1 MNELANIS
9 KPKLE
14 REKLWTYLPK
24 AIERI
29 ILAIDSPNEK
39 IAVGAARY
47 IVDQC
52 IGKSMPN
59 ESENATAA
67 AATAFA
73 KALQEAHEA
82 TAAQEA
88 IQAPAIDGFVRVLG
102 NPIPE
107 EPLSDGILNS
117 ESALAEIDEF

>member
-1 MNELANIS
+1 MNDLANIS
-9 KPKLE
+9 KPKIE
-14 REKLWTYLPK
+14 REKLWKYLPQ

-29 ILAIDSPNEK
+29 VLAISSPNEK

-59 ESENATAA
+59 ESEDATAA

-73 KALQEAHEA
+73 KALQEAQIAA
-82 TAAQEA
+82 TAQEA
-88 IQAPAIDGFVRVLG
+88 IQAPIVDGFVRVLG
-102 NPIPE
+102 NAIPE
-107 EPLSDGILNS
+107 EPQSDGILNS
-117 ESALAEIDEF
+117 ESALAEIDDF